1 MNSNSKRTAAV
12 DVAVACSSVGDGDAG
27 DSSNDAADC
36 SADAFRV
43 TCQRPN
49 IVDDPRAGSSDVN
62 CYATTTSGPVAV
74 DVG

>member
-1 MNSNSKRTAAV
+1 MCVYFVAAV
-12 DVAVACSSVGDGDAG
+12 HVAVDACWSGDGD
-27 DSSNDAADC
+27 SNDAADC

-62 CYATTTSGPVAV
+62 CYATTTSGPV
-74 DVG
+74 VGVG